1 MAGANTPLQTEPQQT
16 AWLEVFLLWFA
27 GISAAMQFA
36 KFSVSY
42 NELLDYYQAG
52 PTLTGAS
59 ISVVGT
65 IGLIF
70 GVTAG
75 LVAGKIGYRK
85 VLIGALLL
93 GASLSLIQSFMPA
106 FEIVMATRVLEGFSQ
121 LGVVIA
127 APTMIAKLS
136 APQHRSITMGL
147 WGTFFGVAF
156 AITGLVG
163 KPLIAHFE
171 LSGLYLAPS
180 LLIGSM
186 AIALFVLLERNESRY
201 GSAPQASS
209 DSYLTKLGKVYR
221 TPRTLLP
228 GLVFVF
234 YTCTLVS
241 LLTYIPNFI
250 ERDSLRTTMQVILPL
265 LSTAGTFIAGA
276 LSQYALKPQRVA
288 QIAYIG
294 LACGALALIQ
304 GIETPLIFC
313 LIVGQM
319 ILFAG
324 LIPGAALAMIPRLAR
339 NNEEQAN
346 GYGIIAQLGNLGAT
360 VGPPSF
366 ATFITLFGLYGLAG
380 FVMFICLMGSLFAYL
395 ALRLES

>member
-1 MAGANTPLQTEPQQT
+1 MANADSSPMTPQRT
-16 AWLEVFLLWFA
+16 AWLEVFFLWFA

-42 NELLDYYQAG
+42 NELLAYYQSG
-52 PTLTGAS
+52 PTWTGAS

-93 GASLSLIQSFMPA
+93 GASLSFIQSLLPS
-106 FEIVMATRVLEGFSQ
+106 FEIIMATRVLEGFSQ
-121 LGVVIA
+121 LGVVVA

-163 KPLIAHFE
+163 KTLIANFE
-171 LSGLYLAPS
+171 LSGLYLAHA
-180 LLIGSM
+180 LFIGTM
-186 AIALFVLLERNESRY
+186 AIVLQMLLAGGDSRY
-201 GSAPQASS
+201 VVEHRPSS
-209 DSYLTKLGKVYR
+209 DSYFTKLGKIYR

-234 YTCTLVS
+234 YTSTLVS

-250 ERDSLRTTMQVILPL
+250 EQDSMRTTMQVVLPL
-265 LSTAGTFIAGA
+265 LSTSGTFIAGT
-276 LSQYALKPQRVA
+276 LSQYLLRPQQVA
-288 QIAYIG
+288 QLAYAG
-294 LACGALALIQ
+294 LACGAILLTQ
-304 GIETPLIFC
+304 GIDSQILFC
-313 LIVGQM
+313 FVIGQM
-319 ILFAG
+319 VLFAG
-324 LIPGAALAMIPRLAR
+324 LIPGAALSMIPRLAR
-339 NNEEQAN
+339 NSDEQAN
-346 GYGIIAQLGNLGAT
+346 GYGLIAQLGNLGAT

-366 ATFITLFGLYGLAG
+366 ATLITLFGIYGLAG
-380 FVMFICLMGSLFAYL
+380 LVLFVCFMGSIFSYL
-395 ALRLES
+395 AARLEK

>member
-1 MAGANTPLQTEPQQT
+1 MPSSNSASEQT
-16 AWLEVFLLWFA
+16 AWLEIFLLWFA

-42 NELLDYYQAG
+42 NELLTYYQAG
-52 PTLTGAS
+52 PTLTGAA

-75 LVAGKIGYRK
+75 LIAGKIGYRK
-85 VLIGALLL
+85 VLIGALIL
-93 GASLSLIQSFMPA
+93 GALLSFVQSLLPT

-121 LGVVIA
+121 LGVVVA

-136 APQHRSITMGL
+136 AARHRSITMGL

-156 AITGLVG
+156 ALTGLFG
-163 KPLIAHFE
+163 KSLISHFE
-171 LSGLYLAPS
+171 LSGLYFTHG
-180 LLIGSM
+180 LLMGGM
-186 AIALFVLLERNESRY
+186 AIALIALLDKNEQRY
-201 GSAPQASS
+201 HSGSVASNEP
-209 DSYLTKLGKVYR
+209 YFKKLGKIYR
-221 TPRTLLP
+221 TPQTLLP

-250 ERDSLRTTMQVILPL
+250 ESDSLRATMQVILPL
-265 LSTAGTFIAGA
+265 LSTAGTFIAGT
-276 LSQYALKPQRVA
+276 LSQYAMRPQRVA
-288 QIAYIG
+288 QVAYAG
-294 LACGALALIQ
+294 LACGALVLFSNLSSPMA
-304 GIETPLIFC
+304 FC
-313 LIVGQM
+313 LVVGQM
-319 ILFAG
+319 VLFAG

-339 NNEEQAN
+339 NSDEQAN
-346 GYGIIAQLGNLGAT
+346 GYGLIAQLGNLGAT

-366 ATFITLFGLYGLAG
+366 ATLITAYGLNG
-380 FVMFICLMGSLFAYL
+380 LVGLVWFICAMGSVFAFM
-395 ALRLES
+395 AARIER